1 MNITLNKTDSVNA
14 VITIEVEKADYV
26 TEVENSLKD
35 LRKNAVLPGFRKGM
49 APPSFLRQKY
59 GKSVL
64 VEEINKLVSK
74 KLSEYIQENKTEI
87 LGEPLPAEEQKQ
99 IDFDKQEDFVF
110 SFDVGL
116 SPKIDIKLTKDDQV
130 PYYLIQVSDEMIDK
144 QIEHL
149 KNKYGN
155 QEQGETVE
163 DKDLVK
169 GHLIELDE
177 NGASKIN
184 GINLESAVIM
194 PMYIKNEGEKEK
206 MINSKLHSTIVF
218 NPYSAYDGS
227 EVELASFLSVKK
239 EEVKNHTGN
248 FSYEIVEINRFKE
261 AELNQELFDKVYG
274 EGNIESEEKFR
285 EKVKEDLSQQ
295 LTPESDYKFFIDAK
309 KMLEEKASDLQL
321 PDAFLKRWLLASD
334 TKRTPESVEEEYP
347 KIVND
352 LKFHLIKEHLIEEN
366 EITLDDNDLQ
376 EYAKQA
382 TRAQFAQ
389 YGMYTVPD
397 DLLEKYSQEMLKKQ
411 ESYRA
416 LGEKIFEDKLIKIL
430 KEQVTLETKEIS
442 IDEFQQLFTDNKN

>member
-1 MNITLNKTDSVNA
+1 MNITLNKTDAVNA

-59 GKSVL
+59 GKSIL

-87 LGEPLPAEEQKQ
+87 LGEPLPAEKQKQ

-116 SPKIDIKLTKDDQV
+116 SPKIDVKLTKDDQV

-155 QEQGETVE
+155 QGQGETVE

-177 NGASKIN
+177 NGAAKIN

-206 MINSKLHSTIVF
+206 IINSKLHSTIVF

-227 EVELASFLSVKK
+227 EVELTSFLSVKK
-239 EEVKNHTGN
+239 EEVKNHTGD

-261 AELNQELFDKVYG
+261 AELNKELFDKVYG
-274 EGNIESEEKFR
+274 EGNIDSEEKFR